1 MIDLHCHL
9 LPGVDDGAETLA
21 ESLEMARTAVAD
33 GTVQLA
39 CTPHIYPGL
48 YENDGPSIM
57 AAVDRLQKAL
67 DEADINLRL
76 LTGADVQLA
85 PDMVEGLKTGRIPTL
100 AGTRYFLF
108 EPPHH
113 VAPPRMPD
121 MIFRLV
127 AEGYVPVITHPER
140 LTWIEDHYDTV
151 CDAFDGGAWIQLTA
165 GSVTGYFGRRAQY
178 WSERMLDEGRVH
190 LIASDGHNMRRRRPV
205 LSAARDA
212 VAMRLG
218 EAAALDMVRGRPE
231 GILLDRSPEDMP
243 ALAGVQQR
251 AERASGWRR
260 WFGRW
265 Q

>member
-9 LPGVDDGAETLA
+9 LPGVDDGPEVLEEA
-21 ESLEMARTAVAD
+21 LEMARTAVAD

-48 YENDGPSIM
+48 YENDGPSIL
-57 AAVDRLQKAL
+57 AAVNCLQRAL
-67 DEADINLRL
+67 DEAGIELRL
-76 LTGADVQLA
+76 LAGADVQLD

-100 AGTRYFLF
+100 GGTRYFLF

-121 MIFRLV
+121 MIFRLL
-127 AEGYVPVITHPER
+127 AEGYVPIITHPER

-151 CDAFDGGAWIQLTA
+151 CSAFDGGAWIQLTA
-165 GSVTGYFGRRAQY
+165 GSVTGCFGRRAQY

-212 VAMRLG
+212 AALRLG

-231 GILLDRSPEDMP
+231 GILLNRPPEDMP
-243 ALAGVQQR
+243 ALAGAQQR
-251 AERASGWRR
+251 TGLASGWGR
-260 WFGRW
+260 WFGR
-265 Q
+265 